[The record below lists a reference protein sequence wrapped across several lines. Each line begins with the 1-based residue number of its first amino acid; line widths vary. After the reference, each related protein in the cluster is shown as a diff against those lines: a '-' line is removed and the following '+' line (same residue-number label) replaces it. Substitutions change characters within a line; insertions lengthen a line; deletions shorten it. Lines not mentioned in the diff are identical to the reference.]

1 MRTRTLILVAAALA
15 ALSGVASAN
24 NIAYNQTWYNTDY
37 ASTGC
42 GDLRGTGV
50 GTMAL
55 GGVSGTV
62 QHAFLYWHGPT
73 NSADPNANANVLFNG
88 NNITGTNIGISQDN
102 NWGYLN
108 SQAYRAD
115 VTAFVTGN
123 GNFSVGGMATDPNV
137 VNANGASL
145 LVSFDDGNATN
156 NHDVVLFDGNDS
168 NIHNLYDAD
177 GWNVSLNGINYSGG
191 TASIELGVSDGQEFL
206 DDALLLNGN
215 TLAAAGPIFQGS
227 LHGGTGGVSNGSLW
241 DDKSFDI
248 APYLSLGNNNISMTT
263 GSYQDALS
271 MVYAAIV
278 LPTGA
283 APTTTP
289 EPGSLA
295 LVALGM
301 AGLLVARK
309 FKG

>member
-123 GNFSVGGMATDPNV
+123 GNFSVGGMATDPTV

-156 NHDVVLFDGNDS
+156 NRDVVLFDGNDS